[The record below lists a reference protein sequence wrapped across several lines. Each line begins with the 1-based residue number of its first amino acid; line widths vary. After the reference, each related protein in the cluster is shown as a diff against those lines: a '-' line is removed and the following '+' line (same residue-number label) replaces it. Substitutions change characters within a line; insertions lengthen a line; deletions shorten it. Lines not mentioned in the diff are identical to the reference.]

1 MQALSGNF
9 PVLGIYKNPKCRST
23 MSTLRREG
31 EGSNMKIPTSSWGH
45 LQSIGDTYKDTSRN
59 KFRNIPTG
67 ICFKELLPRSLKEYK
82 SYNNMVKIEHVT
94 WKRI

>member
-23 MSTLRREG
+23 MSTLGREG
-31 EGSNMKIPTSSWGH
+31 EGRNMNTGIDKYPH
-45 LQSIGDTYKDTSRN
+45 HHGDTYKDTSRN

>member
-31 EGSNMKIPTSSWGH
+31 EGRNM
-45 LQSIGDTYKDTSRN
+45 N
-59 KFRNIPTG
+59 TG
-67 ICFKELLPRSLKEYK
+67 IDKTHIIMGTLTKYWGYLQRHESKQVPEHSHGNLLQRVVAQIAKG
-82 SYNNMVKIEHVT
+82 I
-94 WKRI
+94 